1 MNAAKTRLTFLEGQA
16 RAFDCKAAKKLNY
29 FKNLTKEQIE
39 QMFKEDVYKKLKIE
53 DNL

>member
-29 FKNLTKEQIE
+29 FKNDASLSLLVGIALSC
-39 QMFKEDVYKKLKIE
+39 VL
-53 DNL
+53 N